1 MQKNFKCQQCEHRF
15 VAEDEISTKCP
26 VCGSNLLQPINPRKV
41 RPWMYALVFI
51 VFLAIGFGVSEL
63 VQPKLF
69 ANIVVEECDEPQATA
84 EEESLIDS
92 TAVTSNTGTATNSNS
107 STDTATN
114 SNSSTGTATNS
125 NSSTGSASNTGI
137 TTTATPKLGLSIA
150 EAQSIIASGKNS
162 SKIPDNTNIVVNDTV
177 IDWQAFRQG
186 VKLNCY
192 SNIKVVSVNTD
203 GSIVVK
209 AN

>member
-69 ANIVVEECDEPQATA
+69 ANIVV
-84 EEESLIDS
+84 
-92 TAVTSNTGTATNSNS
+92 
-107 STDTATN
+107 
-114 SNSSTGTATNS
+114 
-125 NSSTGSASNTGI
+125 
-137 TTTATPKLGLSIA
+137 
-150 EAQSIIASGKNS
+150 
-162 SKIPDNTNIVVNDTV
+162 
-177 IDWQAFRQG
+177 
-186 VKLNCY
+186 
-192 SNIKVVSVNTD
+192 
-203 GSIVVK
+203 
-209 AN
+209 

>member
-107 STDTATN
+107 ST
-114 SNSSTGTATNS
+114 
-125 NSSTGSASNTGI
+125 GSASNTGI